1 MKHHH
6 IFLQTLIGLVLLAGT
21 GAQAAGR
28 ANEFDGL
35 IEPSQTI
42 DIRSP
47 VVGLI
52 SQVHAARGGVVK
64 KGAVIVS
71 LDTSVE
77 RSAAEL
83 ARYKSTMDGAI
94 KAGDSRVVYAE
105 RKLKRRAE
113 LAEKNYG
120 TAQER
125 EDAEVEQR
133 IAQAEAQSA
142 RENRQLARLELDYAS
157 AQVNQRQLRSPFDG
171 VVIDQGQFPGEM
183 TEPSD
188 GKKPIL
194 RLAQINPL
202 RVSVLLPAA
211 LYPKLKLGMKAE
223 VLPEKPLDGR
233 YPITVTMIDKLIDA
247 ASGTFRVHLLLPN
260 ANGALPG
267 GLKGRVVFS
276 ELPQ

>member
-1 MKHHH
+1 MNHR
-6 IFLQTLIGLVLLAGT
+6 LPYRNALPALLLALLGY
-21 GAQAAGR
+21 AHAAGR

-52 SQVHAARGGVVK
+52 SQVNAARGGVVK

-83 ARYKSTMDGAI
+83 ARYKSTMDGAV
-94 KAGDSRVVYAE
+94 KAGDSRVQYAE
-105 RKLKRRAE
+105 RKYKRRAE

-133 IAQAEAQSA
+133 IAQADAQSA
-142 RENRQLARLELDYAS
+142 RENKQLARLELDYAS
-157 AQVNQRQLRSPFDG
+157 AQVNQRQLRSPIDG
-171 VVIDQGQFPGEM
+171 VVIEQGQYPGEM

-194 RLAQINPL
+194 RLAQISPL

-233 YPITVTMIDKLIDA
+233 YPVTVTMIDKIIDA

-267 GLKGRVVFS
+267 GLKARVVFS